1 MIPHATLILD
11 DVRHPFAWLALGAVA
26 AAVLFATYRRI
37 HARTGRP
44 LAWGLLVLR
53 GAGVGA
59 LILALAKPTWT
70 SDNETVDPPQLGV
83 IVDDSASMSLPDASG
98 ETRIAV
104 AAKGVERL
112 RSALAKLPGPAVSI
126 DLFNLRGEALGSGV
140 PKAEAGR
147 TDLGRPITLVAAKL
161 RSRPLAGLVLISDG
175 MDNSGRTGSGELADL
190 GVPVHT
196 LGFRAVGGDGAA
208 RFAIRRVQAPTRAM
222 IHNAVKVELV
232 IAKTGG
238 PARTGSAT
246 VRLGRETI
254 ATEPIVWPAGDSEK
268 TVGLTFTPDRAGRF
282 VFSAGVESSD
292 SLATFPVRVDREPIR
307 VLYVE
312 GFLRFEYKYL
322 KARLEDDP
330 DVSLVAVVRR
340 ANPEQAGSHDS
351 GIIITPERLRTI
363 DVVILGD
370 MEGGY
375 LGKPEYAAILA
386 WLDAANHAVL
396 VLGGPH
402 SFGPDGFAGTPLAA
416 ALPVRFRAA
425 GTTQADDP
433 FTLERTEQGRRHP
446 IFELSGDRVNDDATW
461 SSAPTLAGS
470 SVVAG
475 AKPGAD
481 ILAVNPSVKLD
492 GAPAVVVAT
501 QRFGGGRTMVLLADT
516 TWRWSRL
523 TRVLGQD
530 DTLFARFWGQTV
542 RWLAGRSRDDARAP
556 LIATTDRPSYSVGQP
571 ARIRVERQSL
581 PGVDLRAEVVL
592 GSRSVALAITAG
604 SADPDVF
611 WATFVPSSAGRHELQ
626 VTATSGGKVVAN
638 TSAEFLVE
646 GADLERA
653 DPGVNREMLRA
664 ISAATGGVS
673 FLIDEAD
680 RLAPLIERRERRITT
695 SRREELWHSPWLFA
709 GFIAAMSAEWFLRR
723 RNHLV

>member
-1 MIPHATLILD
+1 MMPLATLILD
-11 DVRHPFAWLALGAVA
+11 DVRHPLAWLVLTAIGAA
-26 AAVLFATYRRI
+26 MLFATYRRI

-44 LAWGLLVLR
+44 LAWGLLALR

-70 SDNETVDPPQLGV
+70 SDRETIDPPQLGV

-98 ETRIAV
+98 EPRIAV

-112 RSALAKLPGPAVSI
+112 RSALAKLPGPAVAI
-126 DLFNLRGEALGSGV
+126 DLFNLRGEPLGSGV

-147 TDLGRPITLVAAKL
+147 TDLNRPVTLVAAKL
-161 RSRPLAGLVLISDG
+161 RSRPLAGLVLVSDG
-175 MDNSGRTGSGELADL
+175 MDNSGRTGPGELADL

-196 LGFRAVGGDGAA
+196 LGFRPVGGDAA
-208 RFAIRRVQAPTRAM
+208 THFAIRRVQVPTRAM

-232 IAKTGG
+232 VAKTGG
-238 PARTGSAT
+238 PARAGPAT
-246 VRLGRETI
+246 VRLGREVI
-254 ATEPIVWPAGDSEK
+254 ATEPIDWPAGDSER

-282 VFSAGVESSD
+282 VFSAGVDASD
-292 SLATFPVRVDREPIR
+292 NLATFPMRVDREPIR

-340 ANPEQAGSHDS
+340 ANPEQAGAQDP
-351 GIIITPERLRTI
+351 GIIITPDRLKTI

-375 LGKPEYAAILA
+375 LGKPEYAAILT

-425 GTTQADDP
+425 TTQADEP

-446 IFELSGDRVNDDATW
+446 IFELSGDRVKDDATW
-461 SSAPTLAGS
+461 SGAPTLAGS

-481 ILAVNPSVKLD
+481 ILAVNPGVKVD
-492 GAPAVVVAT
+492 GAPAVVVAS

-530 DTLFARFWGQTV
+530 DTLFARFWGQTI

-556 LIATTDRPSYSVGQP
+556 LIATTDRPSYTIGQP
-571 ARIRVERQSL
+571 ARIRVERQAL
-581 PGVDLRAEVVL
+581 PGVDLRAEVVS
-592 GSRSVALAITAG
+592 GAKSTAVAVAAG

-611 WATFVPSSAGRHELQ
+611 TGTFVPSSAGRHEVQ

-653 DPGVNREMLRA
+653 DPGVNRETLRA
-664 ISAATGGVS
+664 IGAATGGSS
-673 FLIDEAD
+673 FLVDEAD

-695 SRREELWHSPWLFA
+695 SRRDELWHSPWLFA
-709 GFIAAMSAEWFLRR
+709 GFIAAVSAEWFLRR

>member
-1 MIPHATLILD
+1 MMISATLILD
-11 DVRHPFAWLALGAVA
+11 DVRHPFVWLALAAVA
-26 AAVLFATYRRI
+26 AVVLFATYRRI
-37 HARTGRP
+37 HARTGRS
-44 LAWGLLVLR
+44 LAWGLMSLR
-53 GAGVGA
+53 GATVGA

-70 SDNETVDPPQLGV
+70 SENETVDPPLLGV

-98 ETRIAV
+98 EARIAV

-112 RSALAKLPGPAVSI
+112 RSALAKLPGPAVAI
-126 DLFNLRGEALGSGV
+126 DLFNLRGEPLASAM
-140 PKAEAGR
+140 PKAEGGR
-147 TDLGRPITLVAAKL
+147 TDLTRPLSLVAAKL

-196 LGFRAVGGDGAA
+196 LGFRPVGGDAA
-208 RFAIRRVQAPTRAM
+208 TRFAIRRSQAPTRAM
-222 IHNAVKVELV
+222 IHNAVKIELV

-238 PARTGSAT
+238 PARTASAII
-246 VRLGRETI
+246 RLGRETI
-254 ATEPIVWPAGDSEK
+254 ATEPIDWPAGDSEK
-268 TVGLTFTPDRAGRF
+268 AVSLTFTPDRAGRF

-292 SLATFPVRVDREPIR
+292 NLATFPLRVDREPIR

-340 ANPEQAGSHDS
+340 ANPEQVSGQDS
-351 GIIITPERLRTI
+351 GIILTPERLKTI

-370 MEGGY
+370 MEGSY

-402 SFGPDGFAGTPLAA
+402 SFGPDGFADTPLAA
-416 ALPVRFRAA
+416 ALPVRFRSA
-425 GTTQADDP
+425 GTAQADDP

-446 IFELSGDRVNDDATW
+446 IFELSGDRVKDDATW
-461 SSAPTLAGS
+461 GGAATLAGS

-481 ILAVNPSVKLD
+481 ILAVNPSVKVD

-530 DTLFARFWGQTV
+530 DTLFARFWGQTI

-556 LIATTDRPSYSVGQP
+556 LIATTDRPSYAIGQP
-571 ARIRVERQSL
+571 ARVRIERQSL
-581 PGVDLRAEVVL
+581 PGVELRADVL
-592 GSRSVALAITAG
+592 SGSKSVAVAIASG

-611 WATFVPSSAGRHELQ
+611 TGTFVSSVAGRHEVQ
-626 VTATSGGKVVAN
+626 VTAISGGKVVAN

-653 DPGVNREMLRA
+653 DPGVNRETLRD
-664 ISAATGGVS
+664 ISAATGGAS
-673 FLIDEAD
+673 FVVDEAD

-695 SRREELWHSPWLFA
+695 SRRNELWHSPWLFA
-709 GFIAAMSAEWFLRR
+709 GFIAAVSAEWFLRR